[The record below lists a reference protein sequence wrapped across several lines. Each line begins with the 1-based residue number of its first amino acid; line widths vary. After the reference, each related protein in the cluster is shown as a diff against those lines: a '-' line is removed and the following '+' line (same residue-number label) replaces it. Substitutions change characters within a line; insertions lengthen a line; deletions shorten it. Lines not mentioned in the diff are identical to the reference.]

1 MSLTS
6 GGPLQIERDETEA
19 DRIDRN
25 FQELL
30 GELRIALPGVQV
42 LFAFLLTVPFAQGF
56 TSLSAFE
63 RDLYLIVLLLTALAT
78 ALLIA
83 PTAYHRVLFRRG
95 YKPEILFFANRATMA
110 GLAVLALAMAGA
122 ILLITHVIFSEAAA
136 IVVGAASLFVFAALW
151 YLLPWARGRG
161 DDGGE
166 EPEPPVG
173 DGRR

>member
-1 MSLTS
+1 MT
-6 GGPLQIERDETEA
+6 PQQRQIERDETEA
-19 DRIDRN
+19 ERIDRN

-56 TSLSAFE
+56 TSLTAFE
-63 RDLYLIVLLLTALAT
+63 RKLYLIVLLLTALAT

-136 IVVGAASLFVFAALW
+136 IVVGAASLLVFASLW
-151 YLLPWARGRG
+151 YLLPAVRGR
-161 DDGGE
+161 DGE
-166 EPEPPVG
+166 AEQ
-173 DGRR
+173 

>member
-1 MSLTS
+1 MSLLS
-6 GGPLQIERDETEA
+6 GGPVQVERDETEA
-19 DRIDRN
+19 ERIDRN

-95 YKPEILFFANRATMA
+95 YKPDILFFANRATMT
-110 GLAVLALAMAGA
+110 GLAVLALAMSGA
-122 ILLITHVIFSEAAA
+122 ILLITHVIFSAVAA
-136 IVVGAASLFVFAALW
+136 IVVGAASGVVFGALW
-151 YLLPWARGRG
+151 YVFPWVRGRG
-161 DDGGE
+161 PDPDS
-166 EPEPPVG
+166 
-173 DGRR
+173 

>member
-1 MSLTS
+1 MS
-6 GGPLQIERDETEA
+6 GAPRQIERDETEA
-19 DRIDRN
+19 ERIDRN

-30 GELRIALPGVQV
+30 GELRVALPGVQV

-56 TSLSAFE
+56 TSLSGFE

-95 YKPEILFFANRATMA
+95 YKPQILFFANRATMV

-136 IVVGAASLFVFAALW
+136 IVVGAASLLVFATLW
-151 YLLPWARGRG
+151 YALPWARHRAG
-161 DDGGE
+161 DDDGE
-166 EPEPPVG
+166 PQPPG
-173 DGRR
+173 DHGRR

>member
-1 MSLTS
+1 MNLLS
-6 GGPLQIERDETEA
+6 GGPLQVERDETEA
-19 DRIDRN
+19 ERIDRN

-56 TSLSAFE
+56 TSLSSFE

-83 PTAYHRVLFRRG
+83 PTAYHRILFRRG
-95 YKPEILFFANRATMA
+95 YKPDILFFANRATLA
-110 GLAVLALAMAGA
+110 GLAVLALAMSGA

-136 IVVGAASLFVFAALW
+136 IVVGVASLLVFAALW
-151 YLLPWARGRG
+151 YALPWARGRG
-161 DDGGE
+161 GGGEDGGGH
-166 EPEPPVG
+166 EPQPPTG
-173 DGRR
+173 